1 MKYLSKI
8 NITVFAT
15 FSILLLI
22 SVSFVLCNLSIAHYK
37 TRIIVDTVKL
47 EITPYQPVDTTVEE
61 SIVDNTTKDQ
71 QETLEKDVISNL
83 TVSTIIL
90 VL

>member
-71 QETLEKDVISNL
+71 QETLEKDVISEEN
-83 TVSTIIL
+83 VN
-90 VL
+90 